1 MKAIICTQYG
11 TADVLKLREVD
22 KAVPKDNEVRIKV
35 HATTVTAGDIRV
47 RAFQSPL
54 LLWIPMR
61 LVLGLRKPRKPILG
75 VELAG
80 VVEAIGKEVKRF
92 KVGDPVF
99 ALTGMKFGAY
109 AEYACLPEN
118 SLMEIKPDNVSYEE
132 AGSILFGGT
141 TAIYFLGK
149 GNIQQ
154 GQKVLIYGASGTV
167 GTAAVQL
174 AKYFGAE
181 VTGAC
186 STTNLELVKSLG
198 ADNVID
204 YTKKDFTRQNEHYD
218 LIFDAVGKCSKS
230 KCKTALTPGGSYVTV
245 DGQGIA
251 KVRPQDILFI
261 KELMEQGNLKS
272 VIDRHY
278 PLEQIPEAHRY
289 VEKGHKKGSVVI
301 KVSQNNNA

>member
-1 MKAIICTQYG
+1 MKAIVCTQYG

-22 KAVPKDNEVRIKV
+22 QVIPKDNEVRIKV

-61 LVLGLRKPRKPILG
+61 LVLGLRKPRIPVLG
-75 VELAG
+75 VELSG
-80 VVEAIGKEVKRF
+80 VVEAVGKSVTRF
-92 KVGDPVF
+92 KIGDSVF
-99 ALTGMKFGAY
+99 ALTGMKFGGH
-109 AEYACLPEN
+109 AEYACLSET
-118 SLMEIKPDNVSYEE
+118 SLMEIMPGNVSYEE
-132 AGSILFGGT
+132 SGSILFGAT

-149 GNIQQ
+149 GKIQQ
-154 GQKVLIYGASGTV
+154 GQKVLIYGASGAV

-174 AKYFGAE
+174 AKYYGAE
-181 VTGAC
+181 VTGVC
-186 STTNLELVKSLG
+186 SGANLEMVKSLG
-198 ADNVID
+198 ADKVID
-204 YTKKDFTRQNEHYD
+204 YTKQDFTSQNEHYD

-230 KCKTALTPGGSYVTV
+230 RCKTALTPGGSYVTV

-251 KVRPQDILFI
+251 KVRPRDLLFI
-261 KELMEQGNLKS
+261 KELMEQGDLRS
-272 VIDRHY
+272 VIDRAY

-301 KVSQNNNA
+301 QVS

>member
-1 MKAIICTQYG
+1 MKAIVCTQYG
-11 TADVLKLREVD
+11 SADVLKLREVD
-22 KAVPKDNEVRIKV
+22 QVMPKDNEVRIKV

-61 LVLGLRKPRKPILG
+61 LVLGLRKPRKPVLG

-80 VVEAIGKEVKRF
+80 VVEAVGKDVKRY
-92 KVGDPVF
+92 KVGDSVF
-99 ALTGMKFGAY
+99 ALTGMKFGGH
-109 AEYACLPEN
+109 AEYACLSEN
-118 SLMEIKPDNVSYEE
+118 SLMEIKPEHVSYEE
-132 AGSILFGGT
+132 SASILFGGT

-181 VTGAC
+181 VTGVC
-186 STTNLELVKSLG
+186 SGANLEMVKSLG
-198 ADNVID
+198 ADRVVD
-204 YTKKDFTRQNEHYD
+204 YTKEDFASQNEHYD

-230 KCKTALTPGGSYVTV
+230 RCKNALTPGGSYVTV

-251 KVRPQDILFI
+251 KVLPQDLLFI
-261 KELMEQGNLKS
+261 KELMEQGNLRS
-272 VIDRHY
+272 VIDRTY

-301 KVSQNNNA
+301 QVS